1 MNEHEDMKG
10 GATFLVLG
18 PGREGERDTGLERE
32 RVVYRESRSRALEWR
47 MGRLCGLVDRCCNIC
62 CLLHWVG
69 DKFLMNTSLS
79 RGVESGSTLI
89 AVIRKYG
96 LVSFDI

>member
-1 MNEHEDMKG
+1 MED
-10 GATFLVLG
+10 
-18 PGREGERDTGLERE
+18 
-32 RVVYRESRSRALEWR
+32 
-47 MGRLCGLVDRCCNIC
+47 GRLCGLVDRCCNIC